1 MKKLIVIC
9 MFILFISYV
18 FSDNQEVSASIESTD
33 EKQRVIIGFEE
44 KVEEDVLSEIPY
56 DLHHTYDSFNAIAV
70 SLPVESISNL
80 ERQPEVKWIESDQ
93 KVSANA
99 QKIDWG
105 YESINSNLSYDWG
118 VTGEGVNVA
127 VIDTGIDEEHPD
139 LNIKGGKNF
148 INSNSSY
155 DDDNGHG
162 THVAGVIGA
171 EDNSI
176 GIIGVAPQANLYAL
190 KALDRDGEGWE
201 AEIIAGIQWAVEN
214 KMDVINLSL
223 TSCKSSEAM
232 KKVLNEAENN
242 GISVVAASG
251 NKLLCNGEY
260 LNDVMYPARYSSVI
274 SVGAVDRNKER
285 ALFSYGGDSL
295 DFVAPGESI
304 YSTYA
309 GSQSG
314 GGAYETLNGT
324 SMAAPYVAGIVA
336 LHKQAFPELSLDDIN
351 DMMIEQSLDLGQRGK
366 DFKYGHGLIQSLER
380 PFLDMTAN
388 PWFEPYLKS
397 LYSDHIIKGFPDGTF
412 RPNSEISREEAITM
426 VGRAL
431 GLDGKKRDSGFP
443 DVSRDSYS
451 SGYIASAEEKGII
464 EGFPSGNFEPDI
476 SIKRADIALIIHKA
490 YEIEGDKSSN
500 EYTDVADKFYASN
513 AISKLSN
520 EGIIVGYPDGTFRP
534 RSNITRSEFT
544 PLLAKADD
552 APVR

>member
-1 MKKLIVIC
+1 MKKFIIIC

-18 FSDNQEVSASIESTD
+18 FSGNQEVSASIESTD

-44 KVEEDVLSEIPY
+44 KVEEEVLSEIPY
-56 DLHHTYDSFNAIAV
+56 DLHHTYDSFNAVAV
-70 SLPVESISNL
+70 SIPVESISNL
-80 ERQPEVKWIESDQ
+80 ERQPEIKWIESDQ

-105 YESINSNLSYDWG
+105 YESINTNLSYNWG
-118 VTGEGVNVA
+118 LTGKGINVA

-148 INSNSSY
+148 IDTSSSY

-171 EDNSI
+171 KDNSI

-190 KALDRDGEGWE
+190 KALDREGEGWE
-201 AEIIAGIQWAVEN
+201 AEIIAGVQWAVEN

-232 KKVLNEAENN
+232 RRVLNEAEKD

-251 NKLLCNGEY
+251 NKLLCSGEY

-304 YSTYA
+304 YSTYT

-324 SMAAPYVAGIVA
+324 SMAAPYVSGIIA
-336 LHKQAFPELSLDDIN
+336 LHKQAFPNLSLGDIEQ
-351 DMMIEQSLDLGQRGK
+351 MMIDHSVDLGERGK

-380 PFLDMTAN
+380 PFLDVPTN

-397 LYSDHIIKGFPDGTF
+397 LYSNNVIKGFTDGTF
-412 RPNSEISREEAITM
+412 RPNTEISREEAITM

-431 GLDGKKRDSGFP
+431 KLDGTKRPSGFP
-443 DVSRDSYS
+443 DVEAGSYS
-451 SGYIASAEEKGII
+451 SGYIASAEEMGII
-464 EGFPSGNFEPDI
+464 EGLPSGDFEPEK
-476 SIKRADIALIIHKA
+476 SIKRADIALIIQRA
-490 YEIEGDKSSN
+490 YQLNGDTSIHG
-500 EYTDVADKFYASN
+500 YTDVEDDFYAKD
-513 AISKLSN
+513 AISKLSS
-520 EGIIVGYPDGTFRP
+520 GDIITGYPDGTFRP
-534 RSNITRSEFT
+534 RSNVTRSEFT
-544 PLLAKADD
+544 SLLAKADE
-552 APVR
+552 PSLR